1 MFDYIIKN
9 GTIIDGTGR
18 KAYKGTIAIQKDR
31 IILDNQIN
39 DAGAKICIDA
49 SDKIISPGFIDIH
62 SHHDLYIVDQDPV
75 QRFSSFVLQGIT
87 TSVVGNCGWAM
98 APCFPKYKS
107 MVLELIQSMSVPVKK
122 FYWESMKEYY
132 SYIENTQLMINI
144 AQLAAHGPIR
154 ISVMGDENRFCTDKE
169 LKQMKKLLRESLD
182 AGCVGFSTGLMYY
195 PGMYAHTDEL
205 IELAKVAGEYGRPY
219 ASHLRGYCTT
229 LPYSITEAVTIA
241 ENAQVPLQISHL
253 HSLPFLPLISNVLP
267 YFFDIIEA
275 INSVIP
281 LPGIPNPELDK
292 GLEIINK
299 AIDRGVN
306 VGIDAI
312 PYTMGN
318 TTITALFPPWV
329 NRGGRKKLLE
339 RLKDP
344 EIRKKIKKQIETVI
358 PQWPHWEEDSW
369 SDPHI
374 RAIGWKPVKVL
385 SVRSDRNRWTEGK
398 SFVEIAKI
406 WKTDPFNALCRLT
419 LEEEGEVT
427 YTYGYPAKPWL
438 EKMFNKMLLHPM
450 MSIGA
455 DSILPAYKEGTPPA
469 SAYGCFPRFIGH
481 YSREL
486 GLFPLEEAIRRITGL
501 AASRY
506 KLENRGIIK
515 HNAFAD
521 IVIFDP
527 YEINEQFTH
536 DGKPASST
544 GIVHVFINGKHIV
557 ENGNLKQ
564 GIMPGK
570 VLKA

>member
-1 MFDYIIKN
+1 MIDILIKN
-9 GTIIDGTGR
+9 GIIIDGTGS
-18 KAYKGTIAIQKDR
+18 KAYNGNIGIKKDK
-31 IILDNQIN
+31 IILDKQLHADHSHIV
-39 DAGAKICIDA
+39 IDA
-49 SDKIISPGFIDIH
+49 SGKIVAPGFIDIH

-75 QRFSSFVLQGIT
+75 QRFSSFVLQGVT

-98 APCFPKYKS
+98 APCLPKYKS
-107 MVLELIQSMSVPVKK
+107 MVLELIQSMSVPVKQ
-122 FYWESMKEYY
+122 FYWESMKEYL
-132 SYIENTQLMINI
+132 SYIQLNSLMCNI
-144 AQLAAHGPIR
+144 AQLAAHWPIR

-169 LKQMKKLLRESLD
+169 LKQMKKLLRECMD

-229 LPYSITEAVTIA
+229 LPFSITEAVTIA
-241 ENAQVPLQISHL
+241 EKAKVPLQISHL
-253 HSLPFLPLISNVLP
+253 HSLPFLGWISNVLP
-267 YFFDIIEA
+267 YFFTIIEA

-281 LPGIPNPELDK
+281 LPGVPNPALDK

-299 AIDRGVN
+299 AIDK
-306 VGIDAI
+306 GIDVGMDAV

-344 EIRKKIKKQIETVI
+344 EVRKKIKKQIETVI

-385 SVRSDRNRWTEGK
+385 SVGSDRNRWTEGK
-398 SFVEIAKI
+398 SFVEIAKV
-406 WKTDPFNALCRLT
+406 WKTDPFDALCRLT

-427 YTYGYPAKPWL
+427 YIYGYPAKPWL

-486 GLFPLEEAIRRITGL
+486 RLFPLEEAIRRITGL

-527 YEINEQFTH
+527 DEINEQFTD

-557 ENGNLKQ
+557 ENANLKK
-564 GIMPGK
+564 GIMPGR